1 MTQLNFNKKD
11 IIHFIGIGGIG
22 MSGIALILKKMGY
35 EVQGSD
41 ISKKNKNIDR
51 LKKNKIKVFNTHKA
65 TNIKQSKI
73 IVISSAIKKDNPEL
87 NYANKSKKILII
99 KRADMLA
106 HIISL
111 KKNIVVSGSHGK
123 TTITSLVSTILKDAH
138 YNPTI
143 VNGGIINSMNS
154 NADLGNGEWTV
165 IEADESDG
173 SFLKF
178 NNTHAIVS
186 NIDFE
191 HMDYYKN
198 FNNLKNQFK
207 FFLEKT
213 PLFGKNIICIDDK
226 NIKKIKTKINNQ
238 NFITYGFT
246 ENANF
251 VPINIKFRD
260 MKIIF
265 DLKIN
270 LKKQIIIKNIILNL
284 IGKHNVLNATASIIA
299 ALNVGVPISKIKKSL
314 KNFSGVQRRMT
325 KILDFQQRLIFDD
338 YAHHPTEITSVLS
351 ACKSN
356 FTNKRIVSIFQPH
369 RYSRVTS
376 LYDEFSKSFIL
387 SDLVVLCPIYA
398 AGEKH
403 TIFDLHKFAKNI
415 SVKSNVP
422 IVVIKDEYNLEV
434 FLKKNLMKND
444 IVVSMG
450 AGNISSWIRNISKN
464 ILDAKI
470 WN

>member
-138 YNPTI
+138 FNPTI

-226 NIKKIKTKINNQ
+226 NLKKIKTKINNQ

-299 ALNVGVPISKIKKSL
+299 ALNVGIPISKIKKSL

-356 FTNKRIVSIFQPH
+356 FINKRIVSIFQPH

-376 LYDEFSKSFIL
+376 LYDEFTKSFIL
-387 SDLVVLCPIYA
+387 SDLVALCPIYA
-398 AGEKH
+398 AGEKR
-403 TIFDLHKFAKNI
+403 TIFDMHKFAKNI

-444 IVVSMG
+444 IVISMG

>member
-1 MTQLNFNKKD
+1 MTQLNFNKND

-87 NYANKSKKILII
+87 NHANKSKKILII

-207 FFLEKT
+207 LFLEKT

-356 FTNKRIVSIFQPH
+356 FVNKRIVSIFQPH

-387 SDLVVLCPIYA
+387 SDLVVLCPIYG

-422 IVVIKDEYNLEV
+422 IVVIKDEFNLEV